1 LDVIVF
7 VLVHPQDPRHF
18 SFRSGRVLGQG
29 TYGVVTEAMN
39 ELTGEMVALK
49 RIELRHHPS
58 AMLALQQAQSEI
70 DLLRRMRH
78 PNVVGIKGSFQA
90 GGAFYVVMELVSGRS
105 IADLLIDLGPFH
117 ELVIKRFTKQI
128 LEGLKYCHKNGCL
141 HRDIV
146 SARSPPF
153 AALIKTHCPTLI
165 ISLLFL
171 SHSCRAERQ
180 EHSVDRGGQRAH
192 LRFRWRKAASFRRR

>member
-1 LDVIVF
+1 
-7 VLVHPQDPRHF
+7 
-18 SFRSGRVLGQG
+18 VLGRG

-90 GGAFYVVMELVSGRS
+90 EGAFYVVMELVSGRS

-146 SARSPPF
+146 SALTAISPLARRPRIMS
-153 AALIKTHCPTLI
+153 LCSHCLVS
-165 ISLLFL
+165 SLLL
-171 SHSCRAERQ
+171 SLSCRAERQ
-180 EHSVDRGGQRAH
+180 EHSVDRGR
-192 LRFRWRKAASFRRR
+192 